1 MLPVDAL
8 WCGEG
13 RIEGDTIESFQ
24 KLRFLIRILLSST
37 SKCSTSFS
45 FRKMTCRCSTDFKG
59 ICKSFYV
66 LWIIQGR
73 CFNHT
78 EVPRKWDCLMLMGM
92 FFNEVLLAL
101 ENLVF
106 SGTKGRPS
114 TALYNVAVA
123 SWWLFVF
130 GRHDVRIPHPWS
142 QSYAGISGQWIS
154 QELEVIVI

>member
-1 MLPVDAL
+1 MV
-8 WCGEG
+8 WGGENWG
-13 RIEGDTIESFQ
+13 RYYWIFSKIKIFNY
-24 KLRFLIRILLSST
+24 RILLSST

-45 FRKMTCRCSTDFKG
+45 FRKMTCSCSTDFKG
-59 ICKSFYV
+59 ICKPFSV

-73 CFNHT
+73 CFITQLSLKNGT
-78 EVPRKWDCLMLMGM
+78 ALCWWECFLMRSFGP
-92 FFNEVLLAL
+92 L

-130 GRHDVRIPHPWS
+130 GRHEVRIPHPWS

-154 QELEVIVI
+154 LELEVIVL